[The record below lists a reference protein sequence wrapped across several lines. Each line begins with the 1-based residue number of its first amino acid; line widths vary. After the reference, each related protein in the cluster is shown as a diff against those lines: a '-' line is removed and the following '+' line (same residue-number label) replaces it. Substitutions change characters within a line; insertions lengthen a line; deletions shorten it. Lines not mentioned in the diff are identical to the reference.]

1 MAIQVQLRR
10 GTAAQNNAFTG
21 AIGEVSFD
29 TTANQIRVHDGSTA
43 GGFKVGTGDFPN
55 GTANVALGN
64 TALDALDGSS
74 PGGNN
79 VAVGHNALTA
89 NTTASNNVA
98 VGSGALATSTTATD
112 NTAVGFQA
120 LNANTD
126 GADNVAVGDEAGHDI
141 TTGSRNTI
149 LGSKAGDAATTTDDT
164 TLVGYG
170 AGGGAIMT
178 GHDNTG
184 IGSGALSATSS
195 GSFNTVVGKDAG
207 LAISTGAN
215 NVAVG
220 FEALKTEDGNGHN
233 VAIGYQALKVQNAG
247 ADAKNVA
254 IGYQAGLSVTTG
266 TGNTYIG
273 AEVGD
278 ANTDGVA
285 NVAIGGDGTYAA
297 LGADTRGKHTT
308 AIGFGALTAQNFTS
322 STASNNTAIG
332 YFAGGVMTT
341 GTGNTFIGSLAGDDC
356 VDGISN
362 VAVGHGALSA
372 DAGNSNTAIG
382 TGAASGATGNGN
394 TVVGKDAGFGLT
406 DGGNNTLFGVDSGFY
421 LAGGNDNTIIGQY
434 NGNEDGVDLRNTN
447 DAVVLSNG
455 DGVVRVLSN
464 SEGYFK
470 VKSVN
475 AVFNG
480 VGGAFHEMNHD
491 NNDTPNFRLHQQ
503 HGSYV
508 SSSFTNVCA
517 RTANSGYFF
526 VDNYSGDGADAESR
540 MRGDGNCF
548 ADGSWNAGGADY
560 AEYFEW
566 KDGNSDSQD
575 RTGYTVVLD
584 NEKIRIATSDDAA
597 ANIIGAVSVNASV
610 VGDSDIDRWK
620 QKYLINDFGAY
631 QKETYTIT
639 EWTETVKENTDAV
652 LDDDGN
658 VIAPALPEKTRE
670 VSHSYQTDKIPDNVT
685 VPDNATVSTKDANG
699 NTLERKKLNPDYN
712 PDTAYISREDR
723 PEWAT
728 IGMMGKLRIRKG
740 QQTGDRWIKMRD
752 ISDTVEE
759 WLVR

>member
-29 TTANQIRVHDGSTA
+29 ITNNQLRVHDGSTA
-43 GGFKVGTGDFPN
+43 GGFKIGTGDFPT

-64 TALDALDGSS
+64 TALDDLDGSS

-120 LNANTD
+120 LTANTS

-141 TTGSRNTI
+141 STGSRNTI
-149 LGSKAGDAATTTDDT
+149 IGSKAGDAATTTDDT

-184 IGSGALSATSS
+184 IGSNALSATSS
-195 GSFNTVVGKDAG
+195 GSFNTAVGKDAG

-220 FEALKTEDGNGHN
+220 FEALKTEDGNGNN
-233 VAIGYQALKVQNAG
+233 VAIGFQALKVQNAG
-247 ADAKNVA
+247 ADAHNVA
-254 IGYQAGLSVTTG
+254 VGYQAGVALTTGIRNTLVGATAGDEIVGGERNTAVGYGALHTETEGDRSTAVGVFALSTQNISGGGNAYNTAVGYAAGNVLTTG
-266 TGNTYIG
+266 T
-273 AEVGD
+273 A
-278 ANTDGVA
+278 
-285 NVAIGGDGTYAA
+285 
-297 LGADTRGKHTT
+297 
-308 AIGFGALTAQNFTS
+308 
-322 STASNNTAIG
+322 
-332 YFAGGVMTT
+332 
-341 GTGNTFIGSLAGDDC
+341 NTFIGGLAGDGTD
-356 VDGISN
+356 DGVNN
-362 VAVGHGALSA
+362 VAVGYNALSA
-372 DAGNSNTAIG
+372 NAHDGNTAVG
-382 TGAASGATGNGN
+382 GGAASGATGTNN
-394 TVVGKDAGFGLT
+394 TAIGKDAGYGLT
-406 DGGNNTLFGVDSGFY
+406 DGGNNTLLGVDSGFY

-434 NGNEDGVDLRNTN
+434 NGNEDGVDLRNAN
-447 DAVVLSNG
+447 DNVVLSNG
-455 DGVVRVLSN
+455 DGLVRAIS
-464 SEGYFK
+464 SYQGYFK
-470 VKSVN
+470 VKSIN
-475 AVFNG
+475 AVFSG
-480 VGGAFHEMNHD
+480 VTGASHEMNHD

-517 RTANSGYFF
+517 RAANSGYFF
-526 VDNYSGDGADAESR
+526 VDNYSGDGSDAESR
-540 MRGDGNCF
+540 MRGDGNNY
-548 ADGSWNAGGADY
+548 ADGSWNGGGADY

-584 NEKIRIATSDDAA
+584 NEKIRLATSDDAA
-597 ANIIGAVSVNASV
+597 ANIIGAVSVNPSV

-620 QKYLINDFGAY
+620 QKYLRNDFGAY

-658 VIAPALPEKTRE
+658 VITPALPEKTRE
-670 VSHSYQTDKIPDNVT
+670 VRHSYETDKIPDDVT
-685 VPDNATVSTKDANG
+685 VPDNATVSTKDANE
-699 NTLERKKLNPDYN
+699 NTLERRKLNPDYN
-712 PDTAYISREDR
+712 PDTAYVSREDR
-723 PEWAT
+723 KEWAT
-728 IGMMGKLRIRKG
+728 IGLMGKLRIRKG
-740 QQTGDRWIKMRD
+740 QTTGDRWIKMRD
-752 ISDTVEE
+752 VSDSVEE